1 MMSQANLKELLLA
14 LSFEPTSQN
23 NINATKMRHIKVPV
37 PPLSEQQCF
46 VAATERVE
54 QAIAAAQA
62 VIAAAPAKKQAIMQ
76 AYLS

>member
-1 MMSQANLKELLLA
+1 
-14 LSFEPTSQN
+14 
-23 NINATKMRHIKVPV
+23 MRHIKVPV

>member
-1 MMSQANLKELLLA
+1 MVRKPGQAGFFISICNR
-14 LSFEPTSQN
+14 
-23 NINATKMRHIKVPV
+23 NATKMRHIKVPV